1 MSSMHPYLNFED
13 QLNQLK
19 NRGIIVND
27 EAFALNALQNF
38 SYYSLYNGYK
48 DLFLANK
55 FPEKFKV
62 GTTFEMLYTAN
73 WLDLSMSNILFKYSL
88 VVEKHLKTIV
98 SHIVARNFS
107 IDEKRYLNKKNYSPT
122 KTQRGKL
129 SDVQKAINE
138 ARYKNSVCKY
148 YMEKESNLPPWIAIQ
163 GISFGSALNWYSI
176 LREQQKLDVIDYF
189 LKLTLKNRCLLGKND
204 KKEFLKICLGQ
215 VYEFRNLSAHGNRT
229 FKLRL
234 PEKQRQVSRH
244 LNAAKIDVYYP
255 NDNGAISS
263 RDTLF
268 SVIMSMLILIND
280 DFVANNL
287 INEIRNLLETY
298 SDSPIFVDSNI
309 YDLFEFRKDS
319 LDLLIS
325 FFDYKFS

>member
-1 MSSMHPYLNFED
+1 MHPYLNFED

-27 EAFALNALQNF
+27 KAFALNALQNI

-48 DLFLANK
+48 DLFLASK
-55 FPEKFKV
+55 SPEKFKN
-62 GTTFEMLYTAN
+62 GTTFEMLYTAH

-88 VVEKHLKTIV
+88 VVEKQLKTIV

-107 IDEKRYLNKKNYSPT
+107 VDENRYLNSKNYSTT
-122 KTQRGKL
+122 KAQSGKF
-129 SDVQKAINE
+129 SDVQKAINK
-138 ARYKNSVCKY
+138 AKFKNSVCKY
-148 YMEKESNLPPWIAIQ
+148 YMETENNLPPWIATQ
-163 GISFGSALNWYSI
+163 GISFGSAINWYSI
-176 LREQQKLDVIDYF
+176 LKEPHKLEVINSFLNLILKDGAF
-189 LKLTLKNRCLLGKND
+189 LKSED
-204 KKEFLKICLGQ
+204 KQHFFKICLGQ

-229 FKLRL
+229 FKLQL
-234 PEKQRQVSRH
+234 PEKQKQVSRY
-244 LNAAKIDVYYP
+244 LSAAKIDVYYP
-255 NDNGAISS
+255 NNNGVISS

-280 DFVANNL
+280 DYVANSLISEIKNL
-287 INEIRNLLETY
+287 FETY
-298 SDSPIFVDSNI
+298 SDSLIFVDSNI